1 MNIAQSIVDD
11 LGRRI
16 VRGELHADGPALVE
30 QDIVSEFGASRNV
43 VREAVKTLAAKNL
56 VRSERRVGTI
66 VQPPQEWNLLDPQV
80 IEWMLSEES
89 THETLLS
96 ALSEL
101 RLIFEPEAAALA
113 AQRASSRQI
122 LRIFDCFE
130 QMQHYAEDPKR
141 AIEHDVLFHEAL
153 LDACGNPLLRSLN
166 HSISLL
172 LRANF
177 KLSIQVDNAFIRN
190 LEDHGCIAEAIR
202 DRQPEK
208 ARQAVITLL
217 KKNQQDID
225 AMHPGGASNDT

>member
-16 VRGELHADGPALVE
+16 VRGELHADGPALIE
-30 QDIVSEFGASRNV
+30 RDIVAEFRASRNI

-66 VQPPQEWNLLDPQV
+66 VQPPQRWNLLDPQI

-101 RLIFEPEAAALA
+101 RLIVEPEPAALA
-113 AQRASSRQI
+113 ADRATARQI
-122 LRIFDCFE
+122 LRLFDCYE
-130 QMQHYAEDPKR
+130 QMRGYADDPIQ
-141 AIEHDVLFHEAL
+141 AIEYDVLFHEAL

-177 KLSIQVDNAFIRN
+177 KLSIQVDDAFIRN
-190 LEDHGCIAEAIR
+190 LEDHGFIADAIR
-202 DRQPEK
+202 ERKPER
-208 ARQAVITLL
+208 ARRAVIALL
-217 KKNQQDID
+217 KKNRRDID
-225 AMHPGGASNDT
+225 AMQPSRNGR

>member
-1 MNIAQSIVDD
+1 MNIAQSIADD

-16 VRGELHADGPALVE
+16 VRGELHADGPALIE
-30 QDIVSEFGASRNV
+30 RDIVAEFRASRNI

-56 VRSERRVGTI
+56 IRSERRVGTI
-66 VQPPQEWNLLDPQV
+66 VQPPQRWNLLDPQI

-101 RLIFEPEAAALA
+101 RLIVEPEAAALA
-113 AQRASSRQI
+113 ADRATARQI
-122 LRIFDCFE
+122 LCLFDRYE
-130 QMQHYAEDPKR
+130 QMRIYADDPIR

-153 LDACGNPLLRSLN
+153 LNACGNPLLRSLN

-177 KLSIQVDNAFIRN
+177 KLSIQVEDAFIRN
-190 LEDHGCIAEAIR
+190 LEDHGFIADAIR
-202 DRQPEK
+202 ERKPER
-208 ARQAVITLL
+208 ARRAVIALL
-217 KKNQQDID
+217 KKNQRDID
-225 AMHPGGASNDT
+225 AMQPSASGR

>member
-16 VRGELHADGPALVE
+16 VRGELHADGPALIE
-30 QDIVSEFGASRNV
+30 QDIVAEFRASRNI

-56 VRSERRVGTI
+56 IRSERRVGTI
-66 VQPPQEWNLLDPQV
+66 VQPSQRWNLLDPQI

-101 RLIFEPEAAALA
+101 RLIVEPEAAALA
-113 AQRASSRQI
+113 ADRATARQI
-122 LRIFDCFE
+122 LCLFDCYE
-130 QMQHYAEDPKR
+130 QMRIYADDPIQ

-153 LDACGNPLLRSLN
+153 LNACGNPLLRSLN

-177 KLSIQVDNAFIRN
+177 KLSIQVDDAFIRN
-190 LEDHGCIAEAIR
+190 LEDHGFIADAIR
-202 DRQPEK
+202 ERKPER
-208 ARQAVITLL
+208 ARRAVIALL
-217 KKNQQDID
+217 KKNQRDID
-225 AMHPGGASNDT
+225 AMQPSASVR